1 MSPADTRTAAASPRW
16 PWLSAFLSEERV
28 AWVFVAKTVLAMY
41 VTCWLA
47 MLFQLEQP
55 ATAMITVS
63 IVMHPQSGMVLAKS
77 FYRALGTLAGS
88 LFGLALMS
96 VFPQQRE
103 LFLLSL
109 SLWVALCAGG
119 ATLYRNFAAYGFVL
133 AGYTAAIVTLP
144 AVSNPLNVFDSAVMR
159 VSEVMLGIIVSGVVS
174 DVLLPERLRPLL
186 RRSAREHFAHFIDFA
201 RGSTGGTIPRREMEK
216 AHLRF
221 VRAAVQLE
229 DLRSSV
235 VFEDPEA
242 RARSSRMRLL
252 NQRYMAAST
261 SFQSAHHL
269 INRLQRGG
277 RDNVAAALIAL
288 YAPIGEAL
296 SPDPAQQQDPAVL
309 APRLRACEDVLPPL
323 AARLRAEL
331 PEDAWLEF
339 DTGAGLLR
347 RFCSEMRDF
356 TALEASLREGK
367 LKGSVEIVHFRR
379 GNDVP
384 GASVSVLRTF
394 LTMSV
399 LSVFWLS
406 SGWTYGS
413 SAMLLATIFSGLFA
427 ASANPMIAVTNT
439 LAGYAAG
446 MVGGYVVTFYGLPGG
461 DGFAMLI
468 IATLPFLLIGAYLT
482 TRNHTLPGVGAGYTL
497 GYVYILALKNPM
509 VYDPTRFL
517 NDAIAQVVGIGMTA
531 VFFIFVP
538 AVTGSAWQRRRQLA
552 QLRRQVVLAASAP
565 LQGLLYR
572 FESVNRDIV
581 QQVVTYTRPDTDESR
596 SLLAWALS
604 VHECGR
610 AVIELRQDIAGSG
623 MPASVIGT
631 VQEAVHAIGALYLQP
646 DARRWRAA
654 DDAVARAIDITSRH
668 LAQSPSAC
676 QAALSHLYL
685 LRSAL
690 RDDESAMAPYIQA
703 GQPVVESPRVA

>member
-1 MSPADTRTAAASPRW
+1 MSPADTSPGAAASRW
-16 PWLSAFLSEERV
+16 PWLPAFLSEERI

-55 ATAMITVS
+55 ATAMITVA

-77 FYRALGTLAGS
+77 FYRALGTFAGS
-88 LFGLALMS
+88 LFGLVLMS
-96 VFPQQRE
+96 LFPQQRE
-103 LFLLSL
+103 LFLTSL

-174 DVLLPERLRPLL
+174 DVILPERLRPLL

-201 RGSTGGTIPRREMEK
+201 RGSTGGAIPRPAMEK

-235 VFEDPEA
+235 IFEDPEA

-277 RDNVAAALIAL
+277 RDNVAAALIEL

-296 SPDPAQQQDPAVL
+296 SPEPSQQQDPAVL
-309 APRLRACEDVLPPL
+309 APRLQACEDVLPPL
-323 AARLRAEL
+323 AARLRTAL

-339 DTGAGLLR
+339 DTGVNLLR

-379 GNDVP
+379 GNDFL
-384 GASVSVLRTF
+384 GAGVSVLRTF
-394 LTMSV
+394 LTMAV
-399 LSVFWLS
+399 LSVFWLT
-406 SGWTYGS
+406 SGWAYGS

-427 ASANPMIAVTNT
+427 ASAHPMGAITNT

-446 MVGGYVVTFYGLPGG
+446 MLGGYFVTFWALPGG

-468 IATLPFLLIGAYLT
+468 IATLPLLLLGPYLT
-482 TRNHTLPGVGAGYTL
+482 TRNTLPGVGAGYTL
-497 GYVYILALKNPM
+497 GFVYILALKNPM

-538 AVTGSAWQRRRQLA
+538 AVTGSVWQRRRQLA
-552 QLRRQVVLAASAP
+552 QLRRQVVLAANAP

-581 QQVVTYTRPDTDESR
+581 QQVVTYTRPDSNESR

-610 AVIELRQDIAGSG
+610 ALIELRQDTARSG
-623 MPASVIGT
+623 MPASVVSI
-631 VQEAVHAIGALYLQP
+631 VQEAVRAIGALYLQP
-646 DARRWRAA
+646 GADRWRSA
-654 DDAVARAIDITSRH
+654 DLAVARAIEVTAQHI
-668 LAQSPSAC
+668 AQSPSAC
-676 QAALSHLYL
+676 QAALTHLYL

-690 RDDESAMAPYIQA
+690 RDDESAMAPYIQRA
-703 GQPVVESPRVA
+703 PAPEPLHAS

>member
-1 MSPADTRTAAASPRW
+1 MAPETAPAAPRW
-16 PWLSAFLSEERV
+16 AWLPAFLAEEQV
-28 AWVFVAKTVLAMY
+28 SWVFVAKTLLAMY
-41 VTCWLA
+41 ITCWLA

-55 ATAMITVS
+55 ATAMITVA

-77 FYRALGTLAGS
+77 FYRALGTFAGS
-88 LFGLALMS
+88 LFGLVLMS
-96 VFPQQRE
+96 LFPQQRE
-103 LFLLSL
+103 LFLLCL
-109 SLWVALCAGG
+109 SLWVAMCAGG

-174 DVLLPERLRPLL
+174 DVILPERLRPLL

-201 RGSTGGTIPRREMEK
+201 RGSTGGAIPRREMEK

-221 VRAAVQLE
+221 VCAAVQLE
-229 DLRSSV
+229 DLRASV
-235 VFEDPEA
+235 IFEDPEA

-269 INRLQRGG
+269 INRLQRAG

-309 APRLRACEDVLPPL
+309 APRLKACEDVLPPL

-331 PEDAWLEF
+331 PADAWLEF

-356 TALEASLREGK
+356 TALEASLREGN
-367 LKGSVEIVHFRR
+367 LKGTVEIVHFRR

-384 GASVSVLRTF
+384 GAAVSVLRTF
-394 LTMSV
+394 LTMAV

-427 ASANPMIAVTNT
+427 ASAYPMIAVTNT
-439 LAGYAAG
+439 LAGYVSG
-446 MVGGYVVTFYGLPGG
+446 MVGGYLVTFYGLPGG

-468 IATLPFLLIGAYLT
+468 IATLPFLLIGPYLT
-482 TRNHTLPGVGAGYTL
+482 TRNQTLPGVGAGYTL

-517 NDAIAQVVGIGMTA
+517 NDAIAQVVGIAMTA

-538 AVTGSAWQRRRQLA
+538 AVTGSLWQRRRQLV
-552 QLRRQVVLAASAP
+552 QLRHQVVLAANAP
-565 LQGLLYR
+565 LPGLLYS
-572 FESVNRDIV
+572 FESINRDIV

-610 AVIELRQDIAGSG
+610 AVIELRQDVARSG
-623 MPASVIGT
+623 MPHSVVGP
-631 VQEAVHAIGALYLQP
+631 VQDAVHAIGALYAQP
-646 DARRWRAA
+646 GAERWRLA
-654 DDAVARAIDITSRH
+654 DQSVTHAIAITNAH
-668 LAQSPSAC
+668 LAQSPSTC
-676 QAALSHLYL
+676 QAALTHLYL

-690 RDDESAMAPYIQA
+690 RDDESAMAPYIEA
-703 GQPVVESPRVA
+703 NKAAETPHAA

>member
-1 MSPADTRTAAASPRW
+1 MAAADTTAAAAASRW
-16 PWLSAFLSEERV
+16 HWLPAFLAEERV
-28 AWVFVAKTVLAMY
+28 SWVFVAKTVVAMY

-77 FYRALGTLAGS
+77 FYRALGTFAGS
-88 LFGLALMS
+88 LFGLVLMS
-96 VFPQQRE
+96 LFPQQRE

-109 SLWVALCAGG
+109 SLWVAMCAGG

-174 DVLLPERLRPLL
+174 DVILPERLRPLL

-201 RGSTGGTIPRREMEK
+201 RGSTGGSIARAEMEK

-229 DLRSSV
+229 DLRASV
-235 VFEDPEA
+235 IFEDPEA

-261 SFQSAHHL
+261 SFQSAHRL
-269 INRLQRGG
+269 INRLQRAG

-288 YAPIGEAL
+288 YAPIGDAL
-296 SPDPAQQQDPAVL
+296 SPEPAQQQDPAVL
-309 APRLRACEDVLPPL
+309 APRLKACEDVLPPL

-331 PEDAWLEF
+331 PADAWLEF

-356 TALEASLREGK
+356 TALEASLRAGK
-367 LKGSVEIVHFRR
+367 LKGAVEIVHFRR
-379 GNDVP
+379 GNDAL
-384 GASVSVLRTF
+384 GAAVSVLRTF
-394 LTMSV
+394 LTMAV
-399 LSVFWLS
+399 LSVFWLG
-406 SGWTYGS
+406 SGWSYGS

-427 ASANPMIAVTNT
+427 ASAFPMIAVTNT
-439 LAGYAAG
+439 LIGYASG
-446 MVGGYVVTFYGLPGG
+446 MLGGYIVTFYGLPGG

-468 IATLPFLLIGAYLT
+468 IATLPVLLIGPYLT
-482 TRNHTLPGVGAGYTL
+482 TRNHTLPGVGAGFTL

-517 NDAIAQVVGIGMTA
+517 NDAIAQVVGMAMTA

-538 AVTGSAWQRRRQLA
+538 AVTGSVWQRRRQLV
-552 QLRRQVVLAASAP
+552 QLRHQVVQAANAP
-565 LQGLLYR
+565 LPGLLYS

-610 AVIELRQDIAGSG
+610 AVIELRQDIARSG
-623 MPASVIGT
+623 MPLSVVGP
-631 VQEAVHAIGALYLQP
+631 VQDAVHAIGALYAQP
-646 DARRWRAA
+646 GAERWRAA
-654 DDAVARAIDITSRH
+654 DIAVVHAIAITNAH
-668 LAQSPSAC
+668 LAQSPSTC
-676 QAALSHLYL
+676 QAALTHLYL

-703 GQPVVESPRVA
+703 SRAAESPDAA

>member
-1 MSPADTRTAAASPRW
+1 MSAMPGDLASWRNP
-16 PWLSAFLSEERV
+16 PWLRDFAAEESQAWIFVVKSLIAFYLA
-28 AWVFVAKTVLAMY
+28 AWLTMV
-41 VTCWLA
+41 
-47 MLFQLEQP
+47 FQLEQP
-55 ATAMITVS
+55 ATTMITVA
-63 IVMHPQSGMVLAKS
+63 IVMHPQSGMVPAKS
-77 FYRALGTLAGS
+77 FYRALGTFAGS
-88 LFGLALMS
+88 LFGLVLMS
-96 VFPQQRE
+96 LFPQQRE

-174 DVLLPERLRPLL
+174 DVILPERLRPLL

-201 RGSTGGTIPRREMEK
+201 RGSTGGTIARREMEK

-229 DLRSSV
+229 DLRASV
-235 VFEDPEA
+235 IFEDPEA

-269 INRLQRGG
+269 INRLLRAG
-277 RDNVAAALIAL
+277 RSNVAAALIEL

-296 SPDPAQQQDPAVL
+296 SPDPALQQDPAVL
-309 APRLRACEDVLPPL
+309 APRLQACEEVLPPM

-331 PEDAWLEF
+331 PADAWLEF

-367 LKGSVEIVHFRR
+367 LKGAVEIVHFRR
-379 GNDVP
+379 GNDVL
-384 GASVSVLRTF
+384 GAAVSVLRTF

-399 LSVFWLS
+399 LSAFWLG

-427 ASANPMIAVTNT
+427 ASAYPMMAVTNT
-439 LAGYAAG
+439 LGGYVAG
-446 MVGGYVVTFYGLPGG
+446 MVGGYLVTFYGLPGG

-468 IATLPFLLIGAYLT
+468 IATLPFLLLGPYLT

-517 NDAIAQVVGIGMTA
+517 NDAIAQVVGMAMTA

-538 AVTGSAWQRRRQLA
+538 AVTGSLWQRRRQLV
-552 QLRRQVVLAASAP
+552 QLRHQVVLAANAP
-565 LQGLLYR
+565 LPGLLYS

-610 AVIELRQDIAGSG
+610 AVIELRQDIARSG
-623 MPASVIGT
+623 MPLSVVAP
-631 VQEAVHAIGALYLQP
+631 VQDAVHALGALYAQP
-646 DARRWRAA
+646 GAERWRDA
-654 DDAVARAIDITSRH
+654 DQHVAHAIAITNAH
-668 LAQSPSAC
+668 LAQSPSTC
-676 QAALSHLYL
+676 QAALTHLYL

-703 GQPVVESPRVA
+703 NPAAESPHAA

>member
-1 MSPADTRTAAASPRW
+1 MAPETAPAAPRW
-16 PWLSAFLSEERV
+16 AWLPAFLAEEQV
-28 AWVFVAKTVLAMY
+28 SWVFVAKTLLAMY
-41 VTCWLA
+41 ATCWLA

-55 ATAMITVS
+55 ATAMITVA

-77 FYRALGTLAGS
+77 FYRALGTFAGS
-88 LFGLALMS
+88 LFGLVLMS
-96 VFPQQRE
+96 LFPQQRE
-103 LFLLSL
+103 LFLLCL
-109 SLWVALCAGG
+109 SLWVAMCAGG

-174 DVLLPERLRPLL
+174 DVILPERLRPLL

-201 RGSTGGTIPRREMEK
+201 RGSTGGAIPRREMEK

-229 DLRSSV
+229 DLRASV
-235 VFEDPEA
+235 IFEDPEA

-269 INRLQRGG
+269 INRLQRAG

-309 APRLRACEDVLPPL
+309 APRLQACEDVLPPL

-331 PEDAWLEF
+331 PADAWLEF

-356 TALEASLREGK
+356 TALEASLREGN
-367 LKGSVEIVHFRR
+367 LKGAVEIVHFRR

-384 GASVSVLRTF
+384 GAAVSVLRTF
-394 LTMSV
+394 LTMAV

-427 ASANPMIAVTNT
+427 ASAYPMIAVTNT
-439 LAGYAAG
+439 LAGYVSG
-446 MVGGYVVTFYGLPGG
+446 MVGGYLVTFYGLPGG

-468 IATLPFLLIGAYLT
+468 IATLPFLLIGPYLT
-482 TRNHTLPGVGAGYTL
+482 TRNQTLPGVGAGYTL

-517 NDAIAQVVGIGMTA
+517 NDAIAQVVGMAMTA

-538 AVTGSAWQRRRQLA
+538 AVTGSLWQRRRQLV
-552 QLRRQVVLAASAP
+552 QLRHQVVLAANAP
-565 LQGLLYR
+565 LPGLLYS

-610 AVIELRQDIAGSG
+610 AVIELRQDVARSG
-623 MPASVIGT
+623 MPHSVVGP
-631 VQEAVHAIGALYLQP
+631 VQDAVHAIGALYAQP
-646 DARRWRAA
+646 GAERWRQA
-654 DDAVARAIDITSRH
+654 DQSVTHAIAITNAH
-668 LAQSPSAC
+668 LAQSPSTC
-676 QAALSHLYL
+676 QAALTHLYL

-690 RDDESAMAPYIQA
+690 RDDESAMAPYIEA
-703 GQPVVESPRVA
+703 NKAAETPHAA

>member
-1 MSPADTRTAAASPRW
+1 MAPETAPAAPRW
-16 PWLSAFLSEERV
+16 AWLPAFLAEEQV
-28 AWVFVAKTVLAMY
+28 SWVFVAKTLLAMY
-41 VTCWLA
+41 ATCWLA

-55 ATAMITVS
+55 ATAMITVA

-77 FYRALGTLAGS
+77 FYRALGTFAGS
-88 LFGLALMS
+88 LFGLVLMS
-96 VFPQQRE
+96 LFPQQRE
-103 LFLLSL
+103 LFLLCL
-109 SLWVALCAGG
+109 SLWVAMCAGG

-174 DVLLPERLRPLL
+174 DVILPERLRPLL

-201 RGSTGGTIPRREMEK
+201 RGSTGGAIPRREMEK

-229 DLRSSV
+229 DLRASV
-235 VFEDPEA
+235 IFEDPEA

-269 INRLQRGG
+269 INRLQRAG

-309 APRLRACEDVLPPL
+309 APRLQACEDVLPPL

-331 PEDAWLEF
+331 PADAWLEF

-356 TALEASLREGK
+356 TALEASLREGN
-367 LKGSVEIVHFRR
+367 LKGAVEIVHFRR
-379 GNDVP
+379 GNDVL
-384 GASVSVLRTF
+384 GAAVSVLRTF
-394 LTMSV
+394 LTMAV

-427 ASANPMIAVTNT
+427 ASAYPMIAVTNT
-439 LAGYAAG
+439 LAGYVSG
-446 MVGGYVVTFYGLPGG
+446 MVGGYLVTFYGLPGG

-468 IATLPFLLIGAYLT
+468 IATLPFLLIGPYLT
-482 TRNHTLPGVGAGYTL
+482 TRNQTLPGVGAGYTL

-517 NDAIAQVVGIGMTA
+517 NDAIAQVVGMAMTA

-538 AVTGSAWQRRRQLA
+538 AVTGSLWQRRRQLV
-552 QLRRQVVLAASAP
+552 QLRHQVVLAANAP
-565 LQGLLYR
+565 LPGLLYG

-610 AVIELRQDIAGSG
+610 AVIELRQDVARSG
-623 MPASVIGT
+623 MPHSVVGP
-631 VQEAVHAIGALYLQP
+631 VQDAVHAIGALYAQP
-646 DARRWRAA
+646 GAERWRQA
-654 DDAVARAIDITSRH
+654 DQSVTHAIAITNAH
-668 LAQSPSAC
+668 LAQSPSTC
-676 QAALSHLYL
+676 QAALTHLYL

-690 RDDESAMAPYIQA
+690 RDDESAMAPYIEA
-703 GQPVVESPRVA
+703 NKAAETPHAA